1 MFEKL
6 ARRLKAKKTQTVS
19 LPVEKIVPDPDQ
31 PRKTFRADELGNL
44 AKSLCETGQIS
55 PIVVRPGAEGE
66 YVVVVGERRWRAASE
81 AGLSHVDCILR
92 YDVDEQK
99 ARELQFT
106 ENYQREDIP
115 PLEQARSLKAY
126 LEKYEVSQREL
137 SRRTGIPQ
145 RTISDRLALLSL
157 PPSVH
162 AQIEAGKIGP
172 YEAIKICTLPAD
184 QQEAAAE
191 AISSGRIG
199 GRILEKLAKL
209 ARAAPRKPIQDII
222 EELVSPEAIAA
233 SSAETADLSAT
244 KRGATI
250 YDETPQRISKQT
262 LKEPPKGEV
271 TLEQLDWRVEALENT
286 MSKTL
291 IHLDEWFNQRSGTSP
306 TLQQRCPNCAKN
318 GVKYWTCLKKE
329 RVPVPMEVRE
339 DPEEE
344 DMEIEILYCSRCGWT
359 WKPCYF

>member
-1 MFEKL
+1 MVDEL
-6 ARRLKAKKTQTVS
+6 ARRPKAKKTETVS
-19 LPVEKIVPDPDQ
+19 LLVEKIVPDPNQ
-31 PRKTFRADELGNL
+31 PRKTFRADELRNL

-81 AGLSHVDCILR
+81 VGLSHVDCILR
-92 YDVDEQK
+92 YDLDEQR

-126 LEKYEVSQREL
+126 LEEYEVSQREL

-172 YEAIKICTLPAD
+172 YEAIRICNLPAD

-209 ARAAPRKPIQDII
+209 ARASPGKPIQDII
-222 EELVSPEAIAA
+222 DELVSPEAIAA
-233 SSAETADLSAT
+233 SSAEAAGLSTT

-262 LKEPPKGEV
+262 PEEPPKGEV

-291 IHLDEWFNQRSGTSP
+291 VRLDEWFNEHFGSSP
-306 TLQQRCPNCAKN
+306 ALQQRCPNCAKN
-318 GVKYWTCLKKE
+318 GVEYWTWDKKE
-329 RVPVPMEVRE
+329 RVPVPMEMRE
-339 DPEEE
+339 DFEEE
-344 DMEIEILYCSRCGWT
+344 DMEIEILYCNRCGWI
-359 WKPCYF
+359 WKPGYF